1 MVMWEM
7 GPNDGRVCLAMS
19 SVLKSELKKNVLKDK
34 LSISFYLS
42 QTKKVKECD
51 NMSLVCE

>member
-7 GPNDGRVCLAMS
+7 GFNDGRVCLAMS
-19 SVLKSELKKNVLKDK
+19 SVLKSELKKKVLKDK

-42 QTKKVKECD
+42 QRRKVKDCD
-51 NMSLVCE
+51 NMSLVSE